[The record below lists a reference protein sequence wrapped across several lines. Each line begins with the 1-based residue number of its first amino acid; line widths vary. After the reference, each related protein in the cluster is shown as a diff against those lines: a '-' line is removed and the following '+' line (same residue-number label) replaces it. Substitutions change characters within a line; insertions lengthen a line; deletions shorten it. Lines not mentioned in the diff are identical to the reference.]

1 MRTKRSSVRRYW
13 VFILVAG
20 AHTYLILILAHRHL
34 IESRDETVADV
45 SMAMILIP
53 PTDRRTPEHK
63 VRAKVTAAHPL
74 PAAEPM
80 VEAAT
85 AIHSTPSPVSPNN
98 TINWDLARQS
108 VASSMA
114 LPPKRG
120 IFDAPPRSEAEES
133 HRAEPPH
140 SAGESYRDVYG
151 DTIVWISESC
161 YIVSEAPE
169 LGIPEAF
176 KRVQPT
182 RVRCI
187 RQGPAEGELFK
198 DLPEYQ
204 KRHPQ

>member
-1 MRTKRSSVRRYW
+1 MRTKRSSARRLW
-13 VFILVAG
+13 VFILVGG
-20 AHTYLILILAHRHL
+20 AHSYLILILAHRHF
-34 IESRDETVADV
+34 IEFHDETVADI

-53 PTDRRTPEHK
+53 PTAPKTPERK
-63 VRAKVTAAHPL
+63 VRAKVTAPHQV
-74 PAAEPM
+74 PAAEP
-80 VEAAT
+80 VAEPAT

-98 TINWDLARQS
+98 AINWDLAKQN

-114 LPPKRG
+114 QPPKG
-120 IFDAPPRSEAEES
+120 SIFDAPPRSEAEEP
-133 HRAEPPH
+133 HRATPPH
-140 SAGESYRDVYG
+140 SAGESYHDVYG

-161 YIVSEAPE
+161 YLVSEAPE

-187 RQGPAEGELFK
+187 RQGPAAGELFK